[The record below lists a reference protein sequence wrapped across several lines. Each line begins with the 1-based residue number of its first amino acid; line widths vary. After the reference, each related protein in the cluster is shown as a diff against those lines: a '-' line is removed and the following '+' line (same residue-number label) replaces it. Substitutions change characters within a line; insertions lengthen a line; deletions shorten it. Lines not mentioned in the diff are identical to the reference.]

1 MGHVIL
7 GLLMTLGPQTLY
19 SLNKAFQSGA
29 ALFYAAGHGGL
40 QHALRGLVAAGW
52 VTVAETTEG
61 GRLKKVHTITDG
73 GVAEFH
79 RWIRSPIEGDLEVAA
94 LSRVFHLGL
103 VADPAERRTIL
114 EGISAAIA
122 AQVADMEG
130 LRARLHSQDVP
141 ERLADVFRFQVA
153 TLEYG
158 LAAHRAAQ
166 SWMADFAARA

>member
-29 ALFYAAGHGGL
+29 ALFYSASHGGL

-52 VTVAETTEG
+52 VTVSETTEG
-61 GRLKKVHTITDG
+61 GRLKKEHTITDAG
-73 GVAEFH
+73 MAEFH
-79 RWIRSPIEGDLEVAA
+79 RWIRSPVDGDLEVGA

-103 VADPAERRTIL
+103 VPAGERRAIL
-114 EGISAAIA
+114 EGLTGAIA
-122 AQVADMEG
+122 ARVADLEG
-130 LRARLHSQDVP
+130 LREQLHAQDVP
-141 ERLADVFRFQVA
+141 PEAADVFRFQVA
-153 TLEYG
+153 TLDYG

-166 SWMADFAARA
+166 AWMADFAREQ